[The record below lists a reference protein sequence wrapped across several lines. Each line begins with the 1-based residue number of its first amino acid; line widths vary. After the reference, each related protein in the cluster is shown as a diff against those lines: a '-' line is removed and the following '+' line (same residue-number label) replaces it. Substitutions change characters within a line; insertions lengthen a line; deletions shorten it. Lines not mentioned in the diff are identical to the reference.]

1 MKLIIG
7 CPIYD
12 RAWILPLWLDAI
24 QKQSINLSD
33 VGFVFAAAEN
43 DTSTIDIL
51 NKWKSFNNQIE
62 LFDIFYPQ
70 NVNHFSH
77 EDGTRH
83 WTISKYENM
92 VNLRNQLLSR
102 VRSYQP
108 DYFFSLDSDIIIKNP
123 STIELLVAHIKDGA
137 DAVNP
142 LMFMTP
148 AGSMFPSVMTWES
161 EPGGKAHRN
170 FGYPLGTYFKADVI
184 MAAKMMSKDVYN
196 NVSYEIHAQGEDLG
210 WSSNCAKQGF
220 NLYCASYIYAIHVM
234 HKRMLQDVIQ
244 NGDPREEITIKGL
257 SKV

>member
-1 MKLIIG
+1 MKLIVG

-12 RAWILPLWLDAI
+12 RAWILPLWIDAI
-24 QKQSINLSD
+24 ERQSINLKD
-33 VGFVFAAAEN
+33 VGFVFAASEDDA
-43 DTSTIDIL
+43 STINML
-51 NKWKSFNNQIE
+51 NQWRSFNKKIPMI
-62 LFDIFYPQ
+62 DIFYPK

-92 VNLRNQLLSR
+92 VSLRNQLLER

-123 STIELLVAHIKDGA
+123 LTIQLLISHIQDGA

-148 AGSMFPSVMTWES
+148 AGSMFPSVMTWEEKS
-161 EPGGKAHRN
+161 EGRAHRN
-170 FGYPLGTYFKADVI
+170 FEYPLGTYFKADVI
-184 MAAKMMSKDVYN
+184 MAAKMMSKNVYM
-196 NVSYEIHAQGEDLG
+196 NVDYEIHPQGEDLG
-210 WSSNCAKQGF
+210 WSANCAKQGF
-220 NLYCASYIYAIHVM
+220 NLYCASYIYALHIM
-234 HKRMLQDVIQ
+234 HKRMLEDIMKH
-244 NGDPREEITIKGL
+244 GDPRELVTIKGL